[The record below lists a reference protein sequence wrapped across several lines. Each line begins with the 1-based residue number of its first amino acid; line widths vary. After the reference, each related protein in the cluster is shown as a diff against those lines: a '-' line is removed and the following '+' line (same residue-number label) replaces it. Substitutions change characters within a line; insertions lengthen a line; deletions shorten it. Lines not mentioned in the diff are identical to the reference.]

1 MTMYYMIIFTVILLD
16 QIVKQLVRITMELN
30 QSIPVWNQ
38 VFHLTYI
45 QNYGAAFSMLQNQR
59 LLLLVTTS
67 ILILGMSGYLVWKY
81 RTLHPWIK
89 LSMSLII
96 GGGIGNLIDRVLL
109 HYVVDYIDFRVFP
122 VFNAADIAVT
132 MGCGLLILYIM
143 VLEPRAEKRKKI
155 A

>member
-1 MTMYYMIIFTVILLD
+1 MYYLIIFTVILLD
-16 QIVKQLVRITMELN
+16 QILKFLVRITMELN

-38 VFHLTYI
+38 VLHLTYI
-45 QNYGAAFSMLQNQR
+45 KNYGAAFSMLQNQR

-67 ILILGMSGYLVWKY
+67 ILILGMFCYLARKY
-81 RTLHPWIK
+81 RTLHPCMK

-96 GGGIGNLIDRVLL
+96 GGGIGNLIDRALL

-132 MGCGLLILYIM
+132 VGCGLLILYIM
-143 VLEPRAEKRKKI
+143 VLEPRAEKRKKV

>member
-1 MTMYYMIIFTVILLD
+1 MYYLIIFAVILLD
-16 QIVKQLVRITMELN
+16 QILKQLVRVTMELN

-59 LLLLVTTS
+59 LLLLATTS
-67 ILILGMSGYLVWKY
+67 ILILGMSGYLVWKH

-132 MGCGLLILYIM
+132 VGCGLLILYIM

>member
-1 MTMYYMIIFTVILLD
+1 MYYMIIFTVILLD

>member
-1 MTMYYMIIFTVILLD
+1 MYYLIIFTVILLD
-16 QIVKQLVRITMELN
+16 QILKFLVRITMELN

-38 VFHLTYI
+38 VLHLTYI
-45 QNYGAAFSMLQNQR
+45 KNYGAAFSMLQNQR
-59 LLLLVTTS
+59 LLLLGTTS

-81 RTLHPWIK
+81 RTLNPWIK

-96 GGGIGNLIDRVLL
+96 GGGIGNLIDRAFL

-132 MGCGLLILYIM
+132 AGCGLMILSIM
-143 VLEPRAEKRKKI
+143 VLEPRAEKRKKV

>member
-1 MTMYYMIIFTVILLD
+1 MYYLIIFTVILLD
-16 QIVKQLVRITMELN
+16 QILKQLVRVTMDLN

-59 LLLLVTTS
+59 LLLLATTS
-67 ILILGMSGYLVWKY
+67 ILLLGMSGYLVWKY
-81 RTLHPWIK
+81 RTLQPWIK

-132 MGCGLLILYIM
+132 VGCGLLILYIM